1 MGVLVSFTHIC
12 TLYYYNNI
20 ELLMDDFDLG
30 RTLLNH
36 EKKVNIKKLGGLLSP
51 AEVGGTII

>member
-1 MGVLVSFTHIC
+1 MGVLVSFTHLF

-20 ELLMDDFDLG
+20 ELLMDDFLDLD

-36 EKKVNIKKLGGLLSP
+36 AKKVNIK
-51 AEVGGTII
+51 IR